1 MSVTSGGEEPQ
12 EQVKKKRKYVNTDES
27 TSNKYNF
34 FTKQNYTR
42 LFIEN
47 TNSEYVVYVEST
59 EKEKIGNKN
68 PITLT
73 NLISDNVKGVLGVH
87 RINAHKIGI
96 TFRKA
101 AAANSFLKM
110 EDFLLKNK
118 LKAFIPSYLT
128 ERIGVLRFV
137 PKELS
142 NDEIYK
148 NIVCDSEVI
157 AIRRFMRKEEGKLV
171 PLNTVAVT
179 FASTS
184 LPQYVYINL
193 FRYEVKVYIPPV
205 LQCYKCLK
213 FNHSA
218 KACRG
223 EQQCSSC
230 AGRHSYKE
238 CDVEEITCIN
248 CSGNHLAISRDC
260 PIKKQKIEEKK
271 AKFMQKSYAT
281 VVNAPPTYNEKS
293 FPVLPKVA
301 DRVSV
306 KTTEHVSL
314 VKTNDN
320 LDMKKIANN
329 DIIINAIIKSL
340 VALGNRSD
348 LDEPLTNKKIK
359 DIFLS
364 NLI

>member
-1 MSVTSGGEEPQ
+1 MSITSGGEEPP
-12 EQVKKKRKYVNTDES
+12 EPGEKKKRKYHNTRKPD
-27 TSNKYNF
+27 SNKYKI
-34 FTKQNYTR
+34 FTKPNYKR

-47 TNSEYVVYVEST
+47 TNSEYIVYVEST
-59 EKEKIGNKN
+59 EQEKVGNKN
-68 PITLT
+68 PITFT
-73 NLISDNVKGVLGVH
+73 NLITDNVKGVLGVH

-101 AAANSFLKM
+101 AAANNFLKM
-110 EDFLLKNK
+110 EDFLWKNK

-142 NDEIYK
+142 NEEIYK

-157 AIRRFMRKEEGKLV
+157 SVKRFMRKEEGHLV
-171 PLNTVAVT
+171 PLNTITVT

-184 LPQYVYINL
+184 LPQYAYIKL
-193 FRYEVKVYIPPV
+193 FRYEVKAYIPPL

-223 EQQCSSC
+223 EQNCSSC

-248 CSGNHLAISRDC
+248 CAGNHLAISRDC

-271 AKFMQKSYAT
+271 AKFLKQKSYAT
-281 VVNAPPTYNEKS
+281 VVNSPLTFNEKS
-293 FPVLPKVA
+293 FPVLPKVT
-301 DRVSV
+301 DKV
-306 KTTEHVSL
+306 KP
-314 VKTNDN
+314 NDT
-320 LDMKKIANN
+320 LDTKLIANN
-329 DIIINAIIKSL
+329 EIIINAIVKSL
-340 VALGNRSD
+340 VELGNKSESD
-348 LDEPLTNKKIK
+348 GPLTHKKIK
-359 DIFLS
+359 EIFLS

>member
-1 MSVTSGGEEPQ
+1 MSVTSGGEEPPDPRNT
-12 EQVKKKRKYVNTDES
+12 KKRKINNTAES
-27 TSNKYNF
+27 NNKYNIY
-34 FTKQNYTR
+34 TKQNYTR
-42 LFIEN
+42 QFIEN
-47 TNSEYVVYVEST
+47 TNNEYVVYVEST
-59 EKEKIGNKN
+59 EQEKVGNKN

-73 NLISDNVKGVLGVH
+73 NLLTDNVIGVLGVH

-96 TFRKA
+96 TFKKA
-101 AAANSFLKM
+101 TAANNFLKM
-110 EDFLLKNK
+110 EDFLRKNK

-137 PKELS
+137 PKELT
-142 NDEIYK
+142 NEDIYK

-157 AIRRFMRKEEGKLV
+157 SIKRFMRKVDGKLV

-184 LPQYVYINL
+184 LPQYAYIKL
-193 FRYEVKVYIPPV
+193 FRYEVRVYIPPL
-205 LQCYKCLK
+205 LQCFKCLK

-223 EQQCSSC
+223 EQHCSSC

-248 CSGNHLAISRDC
+248 CSGNHLAISREC
-260 PIKKQKIEEKK
+260 PIKKQKMEEKK

-281 VVNAPPTYNEKS
+281 VVNKPPTYNEKS

-301 DRVSV
+301 D
-306 KTTEHVSL
+306 
-314 VKTNDN
+314 KTNSNDS
-320 LDMKKIANN
+320 LDMKQVANN
-329 DIIINAIIKSL
+329 DIIINAIVKSL
-340 VALGNRSD
+340 VALGNKRDSD
-348 LDEPLTNKKIK
+348 GPLTHKKIK
-359 DIFLS
+359 EIFLS